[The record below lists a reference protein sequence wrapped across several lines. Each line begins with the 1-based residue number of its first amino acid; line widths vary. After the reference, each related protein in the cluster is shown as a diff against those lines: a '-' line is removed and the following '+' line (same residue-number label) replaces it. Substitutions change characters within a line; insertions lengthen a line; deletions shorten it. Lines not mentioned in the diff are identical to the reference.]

1 MIRTTSVLNTS
12 SSKVILI
19 NFRAHVQFHSDLS
32 SSTRILDTFIRIVR
46 LDFFTRKTIFPS
58 DDYISTRM
66 TIFPL
71 GRHYLIQSASF
82 RPDGNL
88 FTRNIFT
95 WTTISLGWSYF
106 HSDDYI
112 STWIIISSSGQQT
125 FTRPVNFHSTV
136 NFHSD
141 GKLFTRI
148 SDWKHS
154 RSWFVSPGLIQPR
167 IETNYI
173 WKSIG
178 SMRRNFSM
186 LKVFR
191 FKAVLMA
198 ELLAQPIR
206 QVSGTLRHISVEVQ
220 SAVYCL

>member
-1 MIRTTSVLNTS
+1 MMTPKWKFTVLMIRTTSVLNTS

-32 SSTRILDTFIRIVR
+32 SSTRILDTFTRIVR
-46 LDFFTRKTIFPS
+46 LDFFTRKTIFHS

-71 GRHYLIQSASF
+71 GRQYLTRSASF
-82 RPDGNL
+82 RSDGNL

-95 WTTISLGWSYF
+95 WRTISLGWSYF

-112 STWIIISSSGQQT
+112 STCIIISSFGQQT

-148 SDWKHS
+148 F
-154 RSWFVSPGLIQPR
+154 R
-167 IETNYI
+167 
-173 WKSIG
+173 
-178 SMRRNFSM
+178 
-186 LKVFR
+186 LK
-191 FKAVLMA
+191 
-198 ELLAQPIR
+198 
-206 QVSGTLRHISVEVQ
+206 T
-220 SAVYCL
+220 

>member
-32 SSTRILDTFIRIVR
+32 SSTRILDTFTRIVR
-46 LDFFTRKTIFPS
+46 LDFFTRKTIFHS
-58 DDYISTRM
+58 DDYISTWM

-125 FTRPVNFHSTV
+125 FTRSVNFHSTV

-154 RSWFVSPGLIQPR
+154 PILICLSRPHMISDWDELYMKIDRLDETKLFHVEGFSIQGR
-167 IETNYI
+167 IDGRITRATYQTSV
-173 WKSIG
+173 WPS
-178 SMRRNFSM
+178 
-186 LKVFR
+186 
-191 FKAVLMA
+191 
-198 ELLAQPIR
+198 
-206 QVSGTLRHISVEVQ
+206 RHISVEVQ

>member
-1 MIRTTSVLNTS
+1 MTPKSKFTVLMIRTTSVLNTS

-32 SSTRILDTFIRIVR
+32 SSTPILDTFTRIVR
-46 LDFFTRKTIFPS
+46 LDFFHS
-58 DDYISTRM
+58 DDYISTRKALSYSLGWLYFHSEGTILFTRM

-125 FTRPVNFHSTV
+125 FTRP
-136 NFHSD
+136 
-141 GKLFTRI
+141 
-148 SDWKHS
+148 
-154 RSWFVSPGLIQPR
+154 
-167 IETNYI
+167 
-173 WKSIG
+173 
-178 SMRRNFSM
+178 
-186 LKVFR
+186 
-191 FKAVLMA
+191 
-198 ELLAQPIR
+198 
-206 QVSGTLRHISVEVQ
+206 
-220 SAVYCL
+220 

>member
-1 MIRTTSVLNTS
+1 
-12 SSKVILI
+12 
-19 NFRAHVQFHSDLS
+19 
-32 SSTRILDTFIRIVR
+32 
-46 LDFFTRKTIFPS
+46 
-58 DDYISTRM
+58 M
-66 TIFPL
+66 TILLL

-82 RPDGNL
+82 RSDGNL

-95 WTTISLGWSYF
+95 WTTISLGWTYF

-112 STWIIISSSGQQT
+112 STWIIISSLGQQT
-125 FTRPVNFHSTV
+125 FTRPGNFHSTV

-154 RSWFVSPGLIQPR
+154 PILICPSR
-167 IETNYI
+167 PHTTSDGDDI
-173 WKSIG
+173 WKSIV
-178 SMRRNFSM
+178 STRRNFYV

-206 QVSGTLRHISVEVQ
+206 QVSGTSRHISVEVQ

>member
-1 MIRTTSVLNTS
+1 MTPKSKFTVLMIRTTSVLNTS

-32 SSTRILDTFIRIVR
+32 SSTRILDTFTRIVR
-46 LDFFTRKTIFPS
+46 LDFFTRKTIFHS

-88 FTRNIFT
+88 FHSEYFHLDDNL
-95 WTTISLGWSYF
+95 SLGWLYF
-106 HSDDYI
+106 HSDDYM

-125 FTRPVNFHSTV
+125 FTQPVNFHSTI
-136 NFHSD
+136 NFHLD

-148 SDWKHS
+148 F
-154 RSWFVSPGLIQPR
+154 R
-167 IETNYI
+167 
-173 WKSIG
+173 
-178 SMRRNFSM
+178 
-186 LKVFR
+186 LK
-191 FKAVLMA
+191 
-198 ELLAQPIR
+198 
-206 QVSGTLRHISVEVQ
+206 T
-220 SAVYCL
+220 

>member
-1 MIRTTSVLNTS
+1 
-12 SSKVILI
+12 
-19 NFRAHVQFHSDLS
+19 
-32 SSTRILDTFIRIVR
+32 
-46 LDFFTRKTIFPS
+46 
-58 DDYISTRM
+58 M

-82 RPDGNL
+82 RPDDNL

-112 STWIIISSSGQQT
+112 FTWIIISSSGQQT
-125 FTRPVNFHSTV
+125 FTWLVNFHSTV

-141 GKLFTRI
+141 GKLFT
-148 SDWKHS
+148 
-154 RSWFVSPGLIQPR
+154 PGLIRPR

-178 SMRRNFSM
+178 STRRNFSV
-186 LKVFR
+186 LKVFW

-206 QVSGTLRHISVEVQ
+206 QVSGTSRHISVEVRSECITSKFCIWTRIEMIYISKSIASTRRRQ
-220 SAVYCL
+220 FL

>member
-1 MIRTTSVLNTS
+1 MMMTPKSKFTVLMIRTTSVLNTS

-32 SSTRILDTFIRIVR
+32 SSTRILDTFTRIVR
-46 LDFFTRKTIFPS
+46 LDFFTRKTIFHS
-58 DDYISTRM
+58 DDYISTRMTIFPLGWLYFHSEGTILFTRM

-112 STWIIISSSGQQT
+112 STWIIISS
-125 FTRPVNFHSTV
+125 
-136 NFHSD
+136 
-141 GKLFTRI
+141 
-148 SDWKHS
+148 
-154 RSWFVSPGLIQPR
+154 
-167 IETNYI
+167 
-173 WKSIG
+173 
-178 SMRRNFSM
+178 
-186 LKVFR
+186 
-191 FKAVLMA
+191 
-198 ELLAQPIR
+198 
-206 QVSGTLRHISVEVQ
+206 
-220 SAVYCL
+220 